1 MTDSLS
7 YADVILPAASHFE
20 YADIY
25 GSYGQ
30 NYVQRAEP
38 VIPCVGESLP
48 NTEIFRRLAAR
59 FGFDEPIF
67 KESDE
72 DLMNAAF
79 DGDDPRMQGFR
90 PSDVPLDRALAMT
103 AKGGSIPIMCDT
115 VHPQTTT
122 GKVELFSEDLETRF
136 GYGVPRFEPVER
148 SLPFA
153 LITPSSSKRTNATFG
168 GCDASLGLEAL
179 EINPADAEARGIGN
193 DDVVEIWN
201 NQGNVTLKA
210 SVTEA
215 VRPGVL
221 YSPKGTWLRTSR
233 TGSTVN
239 ALIPSDLRTDIERG
253 ACYNETFVDI
263 APY

>member
-38 VIPCVGESLP
+38 VIACVGESLP

-103 AKGGSIPIMCDT
+103 AKGGSTPIMCDT

-122 GKVELFSEDLETRF
+122 GKVELFSEDLERRF

-168 GCDASLGLEAL
+168 GCDASLEMEVL

-201 NQGNVTLKA
+201 NQGNVTLRA
-210 SVTEA
+210 SVTDA

-221 YSPKGTWLRTSR
+221 YSPKGTWLRTSH

-239 ALIPSDLRTDIERG
+239 ALIPSNLRTDIERG